1 MRNRVVDDIYM
12 EWRWRLIL
20 HNQLALWEKKR
31 KNGERSRK
39 NVETA
44 WVSPR
49 KYKYIQVRLG
59 QKTTYPKPLLL
70 ICQ

>member
-49 KYKYIQVRLG
+49 KYKYMQVRLG
-59 QKTTYPKPLLL
+59 QIRLRTKD
-70 ICQ
+70 